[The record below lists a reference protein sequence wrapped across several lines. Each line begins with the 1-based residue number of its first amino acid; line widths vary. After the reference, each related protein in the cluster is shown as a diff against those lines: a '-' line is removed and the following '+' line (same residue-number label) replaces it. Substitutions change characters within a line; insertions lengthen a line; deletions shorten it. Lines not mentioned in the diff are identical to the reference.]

1 MSTWSDDL
9 VLEGDLTSLDRVL
22 GARIRHRRRSQ
33 KMSLKD
39 LAESSSISIGL
50 LSQIE
55 RGLSSPSLRVL
66 ATIANALKLG
76 LADLFDSSPSDHVPT
91 DKIVVRASERRKLTF
106 WRSGISKELLTPQA
120 EGSTFDMFLVSIDV
134 DGTSGSQLYSH
145 EGEEGGFVLEGSIIL
160 NVDGRT
166 FKLEPGDSFR
176 FASTSLH
183 SFSNAGA
190 TAALVL
196 WINIRPSPAAMPA
209 RQ

>member
-1 MSTWSDDL
+1 
-9 VLEGDLTSLDRVL
+9 
-22 GARIRHRRRSQ
+22 
-33 KMSLKD
+33 
-39 LAESSSISIGL
+39 
-50 LSQIE
+50 
-55 RGLSSPSLRVL
+55 
-66 ATIANALKLG
+66 
-76 LADLFDSSPSDHVPT
+76 
-91 DKIVVRASERRKLTF
+91 
-106 WRSGISKELLTPQA
+106 
-120 EGSTFDMFLVSIDV
+120 MFLVSIDV